1 MKFLDFLIYTAII
14 AVIASCFLYF
24 IFRVIIWPFRKRDL
38 IYSIPL
44 QLEELLMTLNIII
57 ATEEKLYDDYIFTS
71 SKSYSS
77 MSNAEYENAYRDLC
91 ENILTSVSPDLWDL
105 FSIYMTKESIQTY
118 VTEQVHNYLATKIN
132 GPAL

>member
-1 MKFLDFLIYTAII
+1 MKFLEFALYAVIIAII
-14 AVIASCFLYF
+14 ITGVLYF
-24 IFRVIIWPFRKRDL
+24 IFHVIIWPFRKRDL

-44 QLEELLMTLNIII
+44 QLEELLITLNLIIT
-57 ATEEKLYDDYIFTS
+57 TEEKLYDDYIFTS
-71 SKSYSS
+71 AKAYSS

-105 FSIYMTKESIQTY
+105 FSIYMTRESIQTY
-118 VTEQVHNYLATKIN
+118 VTEQVHNYLALKIN